1 MFRTNGSW
9 PTEQVQDV
17 WNAREVIHH
26 LAVYNL
32 GLREVGTTRGRGECG
47 RWLVVGGASERL
59 YQAGIHY
66 LVARDYEK
74 ERSSRMLSRLAACF
88 TARLRGSR
96 FSARVKMA
104 ESSDVREISPWRC
117 TC

>member
-32 GLREVGTTRGRGECG
+32 GLREVGTSRGRGDA
-47 RWLVVGGASERL
+47 V
-59 YQAGIHY
+59 AG
-66 LVARDYEK
+66 
-74 ERSSRMLSRLAACF
+74 
-88 TARLRGSR
+88 
-96 FSARVKMA
+96 
-104 ESSDVREISPWRC
+104 
-117 TC
+117 